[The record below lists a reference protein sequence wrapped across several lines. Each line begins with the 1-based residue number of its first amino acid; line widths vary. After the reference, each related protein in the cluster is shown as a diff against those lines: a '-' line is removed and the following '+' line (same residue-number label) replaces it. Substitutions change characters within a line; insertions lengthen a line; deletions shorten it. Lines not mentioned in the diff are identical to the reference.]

1 MRRIRKMLPSLIV
14 AAVVVGAATAS
25 TSSTNLT
32 LVAYST
38 PKDAYSK
45 IIPAFQSTGAGH
57 DVSFTQSYG
66 PSADQSRSVLNGL
79 PADVVA
85 FSLASD
91 MTRLIKPGLV
101 AANWNKEAYRGMVTD
116 SVVVIA
122 VRPGNPKHIRG
133 WNDLTKSGVEV
144 ITPNPFTSGGA
155 RWNVMAAYGAQLKA
169 GRSHKQ
175 AVSYLIKLFKN
186 VSVQDKSA
194 RESLQTFAQ
203 GKGDAL
209 LAYENEAIFAKK
221 KGVPLQ
227 YVVPISTILIENPVA
242 AVKTSKHIKQAK
254 AFVRFLRTAAGQ
266 KIFGE
271 NGYRPVVKSVAKK
284 FRFPKPAQLFKINT
298 LGGWPQV
305 QRRFFD
311 RQNGIMVKVEKAAKH

>member
-1 MRRIRKMLPSLIV
+1 VLPSLIV
-14 AAVVVGAATAS
+14 AAVVAGAATAA
-25 TSSTNLT
+25 TTSTNLT

-45 IIPAFQSTGAGH
+45 VIPAFQSTGAGR

-101 AANWNKEAYRGMVTD
+101 AANWNKDAYRGMVTD
-116 SVVVIA
+116 SVVVIG

-133 WNDLTKSGVEV
+133 WNDLTKPGVEV
-144 ITPNPFTSGGA
+144 VTPNPFTSGGA

-254 AFVRFLRTAAGQ
+254 AFVKFLRTPAAQ
-266 KIFGE
+266 QIFGE

-284 FRFPKPAQLFKINT
+284 FRFPRPAKLFKIDT

>member
-14 AAVVVGAATAS
+14 AAVVVGAATAA

-101 AANWNKEAYRGMVTD
+101 AANWNKDAYHGMVTD

-254 AFVRFLRTAAGQ
+254 AFVKFLRTPAAQ
-266 KIFGE
+266 QIFGE

-284 FRFPKPAQLFKINT
+284 FHFPQPAKLFKIDT
-298 LGGWPQV
+298 FGGWTQV
-305 QRRFFD
+305 QQRFFD
-311 RQNGIMVKVEKAAKH
+311 RQNGIMVKVERAAKH